1 MLFLSVAVLD
11 CSYLVFVPLGVHSR
25 QSLERLINALTL
37 KRAHLE
43 ELQAKFV
50 GECLTILRADDNSV
64 LQIDFV
70 GDQDTGEV
78 ALILLSDAFVPLLE
92 EMECVLVG
100 GVVDEDDHV
109 CLSQQF
115 KCYFLEDVLTS
126 NINTVQL
133 DAFVRVFLVQLDVLD
148 VVLAALSHN
157 ILMLERLVHSLVDEA
172 SFANCRLA
180 GHYHSRSQNRHF
192 E

>member
-1 MLFLSVAVLD
+1 MSLISVAVLD
-11 CSYLVFVPLGVHSR
+11 GCYLVLIPLGEHSGQR
-25 QSLERLINALTL
+25 LKRLINALTL

-43 ELQAKFV
+43 EPQAKFV
-50 GECLTILRADDNSV
+50 GERRTILRADNNSV

-70 GDQDTGEV
+70 GDQDAREF

-109 CLSQQF
+109 RLSKQF
-115 KCYFLEDVLTS
+115 ECYFLEDVLTS

-133 DAFVRVFLVQLDVLD
+133 DALVRVLLV
-148 VVLAALSHN
+148 
-157 ILMLERLVHSLVDEA
+157 
-172 SFANCRLA
+172 
-180 GHYHSRSQNRHF
+180 
-192 E
+192 